1 MVIHKSGGG
10 QKQRCAAQLPHWRCW
25 LAPRFQAPR
34 PLLRPASRHYAP
46 TAWPARLCAPH
57 PRCEACML
65 YACARAEPPAAC
77 SMRALRAAARV
88 SPQAARAAG
97 NGRSLTTLSPQLS
110 LRGMGSTRHGA
121 VLSMADS
128 DTPTV
133 DR

>member
-1 MVIHKSGGG
+1 
-10 QKQRCAAQLPHWRCW
+10 
-25 LAPRFQAPR
+25 
-34 PLLRPASRHYAP
+34 
-46 TAWPARLCAPH
+46 
-57 PRCEACML
+57 ML

-121 VLSMADS
+121 VLSMADN